1 MDSSIQL
8 LNNWGLMYNL
18 LSLPIFVL
26 LAENTQAQPC
36 KNKMDDANCEHW
48 AGLGYCQSRGLFM
61 LDKCQ
66 HACNSC
72 PKGNFS
78 SPRDR
83 KRILLRGIHTKALL
97 GLPTQQLTTL
107 SKGHRQDRHL
117 VSIRVIGR
125 RVKGNERTKKGK
137 RSVSFQGGFSVLQRC
152 L

>member
-8 LNNWGLMYNL
+8 SNNSGLMYNL
-18 LSLPIFVL
+18 LSLPIFFF

-83 KRILLRGIHTKALL
+83 KRILLRGIHTKALP
-97 GLPTQQLTTL
+97 GLLSEKRNSQL
-107 SKGHRQDRHL
+107 SPKGTVR
-117 VSIRVIGR
+117 IG
-125 RVKGNERTKKGK
+125 T
-137 RSVSFQGGFSVLQRC
+137 
-152 L
+152 

>member
-1 MDSSIQL
+1 
-8 LNNWGLMYNL
+8 MYNL
-18 LSLPIFVL
+18 LSLPIFFL

-83 KRILLRGIHTKALL
+83 KRILLRGIHTKALP
-97 GLPTQQLTTL
+97 GLL
-107 SKGHRQDRHL
+107 SKKRNSQLSPKGTVR
-117 VSIRVIGR
+117 IG
-125 RVKGNERTKKGK
+125 TQ
-137 RSVSFQGGFSVLQRC
+137 FLSVLQGDESKEMNEQRKGSGVSHFREVFLFC
-152 L
+152 RDICNFLP